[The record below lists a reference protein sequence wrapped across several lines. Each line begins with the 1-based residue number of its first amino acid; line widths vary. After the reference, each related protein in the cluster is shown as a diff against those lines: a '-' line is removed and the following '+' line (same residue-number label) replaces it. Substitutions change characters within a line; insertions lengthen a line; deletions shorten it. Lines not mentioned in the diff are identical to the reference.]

1 MSASPRRTVLGAV
14 TVLVAFTVGVGVGA
28 LLFRPALENV
38 EETVRM
44 SAPPALFEGLD
55 LTAEQQARVDSVMA
69 AMRRSTDSLM
79 DETRGDMVERATR
92 ARRAIEDVLT
102 PEQAERLQ
110 ERFETLGPLMIRRI
124 RVNDTLL
131 RVDTIG

>member
-1 MSASPRRTVLGAV
+1 MSGRSRPTALGAV
-14 TVLVAFTVGVGVGA
+14 TVLVAFAVGVGVGA
-28 LLFRPALENV
+28 LLFRSAPENV

-44 SAPPALFEGLD
+44 GAPPALFEGLE
-55 LTAEQQARVDSVMA
+55 LTPEQEERIDSVMA
-69 AMRRSTDSLM
+69 GMRRSTDSLM

-92 ARRAIEDVLT
+92 ARLAIEEVLT
-102 PEQAERLQ
+102 PEQVESLA

-124 RVNDTLL
+124 RVNDTLI